1 MGGIPWKF
9 KSSWPHQ
16 TTKVSRNLSGFFCYR
31 SKGGS
36 MSKRNKRVVLLP
48 KKQKFI
54 KKKKKMSRILGL
66 EPKMINSVVNALSH
80 NNSKYI
86 RKIVDGLSEYELARI
101 LEALDNEQRLQ
112 LVEIL
117 GDKINPDVFPE
128 LNEVVQEQI
137 IENLDEDQVVKI
149 VNELDSDEAV
159 EILEHMDDD
168 EQAQII
174 NRLDPEL
181 KYQVKS
187 SFSYPEDSAG
197 RIMSRDFVALS
208 GDMTVKDARQ
218 YLLKEQDLPDE
229 FYEIFITNSLYQ
241 PIGQISLDKL
251 IRSKSSAVLNEIMDG
266 EVCPIDAYTDQEEV
280 AHMFREYGWM
290 SAMVVDNK
298 GRLVGTITVDDIVHI
313 IHEEANEDI
322 MHLSGTEEGD
332 VYKSVFNIFK
342 SRSVWLITNLFA
354 TIMAASVVKGFQDII
369 AEISTLAVLMPIV
382 ASMGGTTGQQTLA
395 VVVRALATKE
405 LTSRNTLRVIGKE
418 FTVGMCNGLLFAALI
433 WGVTHIMFPD
443 KIMISNIIAVAM
455 LCNLMIASLAGIL
468 IPLTLNKLKVDPAI
482 SSGVFLIAMT
492 DSGGFFIF
500 LGLAKLLLF

>member
-1 MGGIPWKF
+1 M
-9 KSSWPHQ
+9 
-16 TTKVSRNLSGFFCYR
+16 KVKYKKHKPSPAAKL
-31 SKGGS
+31 
-36 MSKRNKRVVLLP
+36 
-48 KKQKFI
+48 KKQNKANRQNQ
-54 KKKKKMSRILGL
+54 KKENAILGL
-66 EPKMINSVVNALSH
+66 GPKMINSIVHSLHENDKIHV
-80 NNSKYI
+80 
-86 RKIVDGLSEYELARI
+86 RKIVEGLSEYELARL
-101 LEALDNEQRLQ
+101 LEALDHNNRQK

-117 GDKINPDVFPE
+117 GDRINPEVFPE

-137 IENLDEDQVVKI
+137 IDSLDENQIVKI
-149 VNELDSDEAV
+149 INELDSDEAV

-168 EQAQII
+168 EQTSII
-174 NRLDPEL
+174 NRLEPEL
-181 KYQVKS
+181 KFQVES

-197 RIMSRDFVALS
+197 RIMSRDFVS
-208 GDMTVKDARQ
+208 MPDDWTVKEAKQ
-218 YLLKEQDLPDE
+218 YLLTENELPDE
-229 FYEIFITNSLYQ
+229 FFDIFLTDSHWHPTGEIA
-241 PIGQISLDKL
+241 LDKL
-251 IRSKSSAVLNEIMDG
+251 LRAKPDQKLRDVMDG
-266 EVCPIDAYTDQEEV
+266 EIVPIDAYTDQEEV

-298 GRLVGTITVDDIVHI
+298 GRLVGAITVDDIVHI
-313 IHEEANEDI
+313 IHEEASEDI

-332 VYKSVFNIFK
+332 VYKSVFDIFK

-354 TIMAASVVKGFQDII
+354 TILASTVVKGFQDII
-369 AEISTLAVLMPIV
+369 AEVSTLAVLMPIV

-405 LTSRNTLRVIGKE
+405 LTSRNTLRMIAKE
-418 FTVGMCNGLLFAALI
+418 FLVGLSNGVLFAGLI
-433 WGVTHIMFPD
+433 WAVTHFMFPD

-482 SSGVFLIAMT
+482 ASGVFLIAMT